1 MEKEQDYCSVRDL
14 KAWACELPCSPGL
27 EGWFRVLVQNFNAAA
42 PRDRQ
47 AYTQLH
53 LLLNRTE
60 SLGGFGLLVEGI
72 GVSWYGRLHEV
83 KQVQPPEA
91 DKDF

>member
-1 MEKEQDYCSVRDL
+1 MRDFR
-14 KAWACELPCSPGL
+14 AWVCELPCSPGL
-27 EGWFRVLVQNFNAAA
+27 AGWFRVLIQKCNAAA

-47 AYTQLH
+47 TYTQLD

-60 SLGGFGLLVEGI
+60 SLSDFGLLVESI

-83 KQVQPPEA
+83 KQVQPLEA
-91 DKDF
+91 DEDF